1 MKFQGWK
8 SGSPMPEARIA
19 GCMLA
24 INECEV
30 AFIGGLETATNT
42 ASNSIFIYNCE
53 TEEWRTYTKT
63 LSI

>member
-1 MKFQGWK
+1 
-8 SGSPMPEARIA
+8 MPEARIA